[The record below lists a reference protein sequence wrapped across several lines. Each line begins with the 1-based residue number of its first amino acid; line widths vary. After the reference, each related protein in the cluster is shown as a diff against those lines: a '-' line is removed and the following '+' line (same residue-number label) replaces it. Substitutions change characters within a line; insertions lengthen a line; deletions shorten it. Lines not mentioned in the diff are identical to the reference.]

1 MNTVTFVDFKAL
13 KDRVSIH
20 QCMQMLGLQLRQHSS
35 QFRGACPVHGG
46 GDRTLVVTPGK
57 GFYCFASSKGGDQ
70 IQLVAHVRECAPREA
85 AEQIDKYFGG
95 GSAPAKPA
103 ATAERVKPAVTAKTG
118 LQPLSYLEA
127 THEAVQ
133 ALGVSAGT
141 AGAWGA
147 GYAGKGIMRGR
158 FAVPIHDRDGVLL
171 AYVGIAV
178 SEEQS
183 PRLHFPNG
191 FHPESVIFGAERI
204 QAGELYLVRDPL
216 QVLTAYESGV
226 ENVVSFLSPITP
238 QSLEMLASLCDE
250 KKVETIELF

>member
-1 MNTVTFVDFKAL
+1 MSTATFVDFKAL
-13 KDRVSIH
+13 KERVSIH
-20 QCMQMLGLQLRQHSS
+20 QCMQMLGLQFRQHSN
-35 QFRGACPVHGG
+35 QFRGTCPVHGG
-46 GDRTLVVTPGK
+46 GDRTLVITPGK

-103 ATAERVKPAVTAKTG
+103 TPAEPVKPAVTAKTG
-118 LQPLSYLEA
+118 LQPLTYLEA
-127 THEAVQ
+127 THDSVQ
-133 ALGVSAGT
+133 ALGVSPET
-141 AGAWGA
+141 AQAWGA

-158 FAVPIHDRDGVLL
+158 FAVPIHDREGTLL

-191 FHPESVIFGAERI
+191 FNPAEVIFGANRI
-204 QAGELYLVRDPL
+204 QPGELYLVREPL
-216 QVLTAYESGV
+216 KVLQAFESGV
-226 ENVVSFLSPITP
+226 ENVVAFLSPITP